1 VSVLLGVLTGFVTV
15 RLLRVASR
23 ELLDAPALARR
34 NYRDVVLPTA
44 AGILVVFAALVVEA
58 GRATL
63 GAFGVGDEPGLNP
76 ARSLVL
82 FACLGF
88 GLLGFVDDLLG
99 SGDDRGFRGHLRAL
113 RSGRVTTGL
122 LKIVGG
128 AAVAFV
134 LASDVGFVTGRRLL
148 ADAVLIAL
156 AANLGNLLDRAP
168 GRVLKVGLVAWIP
181 LAVVLG
187 TGAVGVALAPVIG
200 AFCGLLGDDLRER
213 LMLGDTGA
221 NVLGA
226 VLGLAVVLDTGRG
239 TRNAVLVALIVLNAA
254 AELVSFSAVIER
266 VPPLAVFDRL
276 GRTGRPDRHRPP

>member
-1 VSVLLGVLTGFVTV
+1 VSILLGVFTGYVTV
-15 RLLRVASR
+15 RLLRVGSR
-23 ELLDAPALARR
+23 ELLDAPALQRR
-34 NYRDVVLPTA
+34 NYRDLSLPTA
-44 AGILVVFAALVVEA
+44 AGILAVLAVLGVEA
-58 GRATL
+58 GRSTL

-113 RSGRVTTGL
+113 RSGRITTGV

-134 LASDVGFVTGRRLL
+134 LASGVGFVTGRRLL

-168 GRVLKVGLVAWIP
+168 GRVIKVGIVVWVP
-181 LAVVLG
+181 LAIVLG
-187 TGAVGVALAPVIG
+187 TGAVGVAVAPVIG
-200 AFCGLLGDDLRER
+200 AFCGLLGDDLREQ

-226 VLGLAVVLDTGRG
+226 VLGLAVVLDLGRG
-239 TRNAVLVALIVLNAA
+239 TRNGVLVALIVLNVA
-254 AELVSFSAVIER
+254 AELVSFSSVIDR
-266 VPPLAVFDRL
+266 VPPLRAFDRW
-276 GRTGRPDRHRPP
+276 GRRRTPD